1 MNVFEEANKVFDNFI
16 SDNLSSYHK
25 LRNYD
30 YGLENRKNV
39 SQISKYI
46 SHRIL
51 YEYNILKKLNDIDK
65 KNLQRKFFGDY
76 IEKDILKITSLF

>member
-1 MNVFEEANKVFDNFI
+1 MYIFQKANYKLNTFI
-16 SDNLSSYHK
+16 QNNLDSYHK

-30 YGLENRKNV
+30 YGIENSYNL